1 MSNKKIVTKN
11 YALHEFKIVGL
22 ILIIYALFVLYIPL
36 GLKYLFLLNSENINT
51 IFIYSFI
58 CLVLGTLLPFS
69 FLRIYCKEKVS
80 DLVSNPNIEFKEKL
94 INFIV
99 FFAISICVIY
109 VNTIIGD
116 LINVE
121 GRLISDIGIIFN
133 SNYIKNYLY
142 LVSFIVISPILEEYA
157 FRGVLLSCLSRYGKY
172 FAIFATSIVYALAHG
187 YFTDMIPSFI
197 MGFILSKMA
206 LRYKSIRP
214 TIFIHIVFN
223 ISLCLLSI
231 IPEDYVFY
239 VAIVIVAILVW
250 ALILVLK
257 KKYKIVGVNKSSS
270 NNKVTLMFVSTYT
283 VLIALILFVLYTVL
297 IWFI

>member
-121 GRLISDIGIIFN
+121 GRLISDIGIVFN

-142 LVSFIVISPILEEYA
+142 LVSFIVVSPILEEYA

>member
-69 FLRIYCKEKVS
+69 FLRIYCKGKVS

-142 LVSFIVISPILEEYA
+142 LVSFIIVSPILEEYA

>member
-69 FLRIYCKEKVS
+69 FLRTYCKGKVS
-80 DLVSNPNIEFKEKL
+80 DLISNPNIEFKEKA

-116 LINVE
+116 LVNVE
-121 GRLISDIGIIFN
+121 GRLISDIGIVFN

-142 LVSFIVISPILEEYA
+142 LVSFIIVSPILEEYA

-239 VAIVIVAILVW
+239 VAIVIVVILVW

-297 IWFI
+297 IWLI